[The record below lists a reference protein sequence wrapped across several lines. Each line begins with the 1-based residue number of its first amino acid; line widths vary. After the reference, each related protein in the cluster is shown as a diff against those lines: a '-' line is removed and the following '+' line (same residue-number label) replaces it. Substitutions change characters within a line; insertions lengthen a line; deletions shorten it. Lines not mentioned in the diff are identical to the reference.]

1 MGNYS
6 ANISAHCSVFLRLW
20 MRWRSPSY
28 WIRLGVFFCMLCA
41 CACAR
46 EKAVWDQTCPLHC
59 YTNTKRT
66 NSKWHLNWSRW
77 KALWTGSK
85 GWYFH
90 AGVKTNPLPL
100 LLSLPSLS
108 SSCTFGPKVS
118 AFLALLLRPCTAYLS
133 GLPEHQFGR
142 QPLEARLQVLSRMM

>member
-1 MGNYS
+1 MWWLFRYF
-6 ANISAHCSVFLRLW
+6 FLCIQVSFRLW
-20 MRWRSPSY
+20 VHSSIY
-28 WIRLGVFFCMLCA
+28 WIRLWVFFYMLRA
-41 CACAR
+41 CAHVW

-90 AGVKTNPLPL
+90 AGVKTNPPPSPTLSPL
-100 LLSLPSLS
+100 SF
-108 SSCTFGPKVS
+108 SCTFGPNVS
-118 AFLALLLRPCTAYLS
+118 AFLAPLLRLCKALPVRAPGAPIWVITIGSEAA
-133 GLPEHQFGR
+133 GLI
-142 QPLEARLQVLSRMM
+142 

>member
-1 MGNYS
+1 MGVPPHHPHPPYT
-6 ANISAHCSVFLRLW
+6 LR
-20 MRWRSPSY
+20 
-28 WIRLGVFFCMLCA
+28 
-41 CACAR
+41 ACAR
-46 EKAVWDQTCPLHC
+46 VWEKAVWDQTCPLHC

-100 LLSLPSLS
+100 PLSPLSLFLLYVRPRSECIPGTAAPAMLSLTCPGS
-108 SSCTFGPKVS
+108 WSTNLGDNHWKGGCRSY
-118 AFLALLLRPCTAYLS
+118 LALCAVSSLVWEICPR
-133 GLPEHQFGR
+133 R
-142 QPLEARLQVLSRMM
+142 QLGNHP